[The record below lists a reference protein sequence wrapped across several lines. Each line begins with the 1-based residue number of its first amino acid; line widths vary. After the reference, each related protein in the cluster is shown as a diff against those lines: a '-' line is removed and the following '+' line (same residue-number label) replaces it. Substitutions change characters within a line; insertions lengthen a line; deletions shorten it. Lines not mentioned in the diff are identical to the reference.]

1 MLPHG
6 ASFSGTYDMASTWVF
21 FTGTYDMASTWVFFT
36 GTYDVGFCAKVEQR
50 VMYQQL
56 TQNRLYPVCRRYPLP
71 GGVPTTKA
79 SDRPTHKRLINN
91 NLHRNPKHSPS

>member
-1 MLPHG
+1 MKDTPADQSYVRWTLKVRYMISRG
-6 ASFSGTYDMASTWVF
+6 VF
-21 FTGTYDMASTWVFFT
+21 FTGTYHI
-36 GTYDVGFCAKVEQR
+36 GYCAKVEQR

-56 TQNRLYPVCRRYPLP
+56 TQNRLCAACRRYPLP
-71 GGVPTTKA
+71 EGVSTTKA